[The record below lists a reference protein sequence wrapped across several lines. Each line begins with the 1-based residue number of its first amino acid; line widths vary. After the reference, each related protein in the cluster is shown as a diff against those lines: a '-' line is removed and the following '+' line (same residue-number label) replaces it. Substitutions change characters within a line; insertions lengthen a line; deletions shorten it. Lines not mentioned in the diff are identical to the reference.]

1 MTCACGDDDECGCI
15 EYPLFQ
21 EPMVDGGNL
30 NLKWTD
36 CGDSSYHAKV
46 KALSPTV
53 LPIGQKTTITG
64 SGNVDEQ
71 VTGGAFTITAKFGV
85 TEHYSGDV
93 CSSKVIKLPLG
104 VGTITWEGL
113 KCPVAKGDVSVAVN
127 VSLSRLIPA
136 KLAKGTIEIKAAGAS
151 KENLICLDIDTSA
164 ATQTLPQPAIAP
176 IVQPNPRPG
185 PIHFKCQPL
194 GFHCSSNN
202 DCCSKVCETDPAIK
216 PFARCQDAPPMFE
229 AGGSL
234 SFQEPM
240 VEGGNLNLKWTDCGD
255 SSYHAKVKALAPTLL
270 PIGQKTTITGSGN
283 VDEQVTAGAF
293 TITAKFGTTEHY
305 SGDVCSSKVIKLPLG
320 IGTIT
325 WEGLKCP

>member
-1 MTCACGDDDECGCI
+1 MG
-15 EYPLFQ
+15 
-21 EPMVDGGNL
+21 
-30 NLKWTD
+30 
-36 CGDSSYHAKV
+36 
-46 KALSPTV
+46 
-53 LPIGQKTTITG
+53 
-64 SGNVDEQ
+64 
-71 VTGGAFTITAKFGV
+71 
-85 TEHYSGDV
+85 
-93 CSSKVIKLPLG
+93 
-104 VGTITWEGL
+104 
-113 KCPVAKGDVSVAVN
+113 
-127 VSLSRLIPA
+127 
-136 KLAKGTIEIKAAGAS
+136 
-151 KENLICLDIDTSA
+151 
-164 ATQTLPQPAIAP
+164 ATQTLPQLAIAP

-255 SSYHAKVKALAPTLL
+255 SSYHAKVKALSPTIL

-283 VDEQVTAGAF
+283 VDEQVTGSAF
-293 TITAKFGTTEHY
+293 TITAKFGVTEHY

-320 IGTIT
+320 VGTIT
-325 WEGLKCP
+325 WEGLKCPVAKGDVSVAVDVSLSRLIPAKLAKGTIEIKAAGASKENLICLDIDTSAATQDLPQPTKAEAAPQQCLPRGSNCETPGQQGNCCPGTKCLADGSCDPWQELPQLAVAPVVQSNFGLAPFQEPMVEGGNLNLKWTDCGDSSYHAKVRALS

>member
-1 MTCACGDDDECGCI
+1 MG
-15 EYPLFQ
+15 
-21 EPMVDGGNL
+21 
-30 NLKWTD
+30 
-36 CGDSSYHAKV
+36 
-46 KALSPTV
+46 
-53 LPIGQKTTITG
+53 
-64 SGNVDEQ
+64 
-71 VTGGAFTITAKFGV
+71 
-85 TEHYSGDV
+85 
-93 CSSKVIKLPLG
+93 
-104 VGTITWEGL
+104 
-113 KCPVAKGDVSVAVN
+113 
-127 VSLSRLIPA
+127 
-136 KLAKGTIEIKAAGAS
+136 
-151 KENLICLDIDTSA
+151 
-164 ATQTLPQPAIAP
+164 ATQTLPQLAIAP

-255 SSYHAKVKALAPTLL
+255 SSYHAKVKALSPTIL

-283 VDEQVTAGAF
+283 VDEQVTGSAF
-293 TITAKFGTTEHY
+293 TITAKFGVTEHY

-320 IGTIT
+320 VGTIT
-325 WEGLKCP
+325 WEGLKCPVAKGDVSVAVDVPLSRLIPAKLAKGTIEIKAAGASKENLICLDIDTSAATQTLPQLAIAPIVQPTPRPGPIHVKCQPLG

>member
-1 MTCACGDDDECGCI
+1 MDQCCGDLVCHGVPPCCGPDSVWRCFSK
-15 EYPLFQ
+15 EEVKPPPFQ
-21 EPMVDGGNL
+21 EPMVEGGNL

-46 KALSPTV
+46 KALSPTI

-64 SGNVDEQ
+64 TGNVDEQ

-113 KCPVAKGDVSVAVN
+113 KCPVAKGDVSVAVD

-164 ATQTLPQPAIAP
+164 ATQDLPQLAIAP
-176 IVQPNPRPG
+176 LVQP
-185 PIHFKCQPL
+185 KL
-194 GFHCSSNN
+194 
-202 DCCSKVCETDPAIK
+202 D
-216 PFARCQDAPPMFE
+216 
-229 AGGSL
+229 
-234 SFQEPM
+234 
-240 VEGGNLNLKWTDCGD
+240 
-255 SSYHAKVKALAPTLL
+255 LAPF
-270 PIGQKTTITGSGN
+270 QKPSQAQCLGPGATCSAGPGN
-283 VDEQVTAGAF
+283 GGCCEPNLTCDCRT
-293 TITAKFGTTEHY
+293 
-305 SGDVCSSKVIKLPLG
+305 
-320 IGTIT
+320 
-325 WEGLKCP
+325 

>member
-1 MTCACGDDDECGCI
+1 MGNVDEQVSSGGFTITAKFGVTEHYSGDVCSSKVIKLPMGVGTISWEGLKCPVAKGEVSVAVDVQLSKFIPAKLAKGTIQIQAAGASKENLICLEMDTSAATQELPQLAVAPVVQPNFGLA
-15 EYPLFQ
+15 PFQ
-21 EPMVDGGNL
+21 EPMVEGGNL

-85 TEHYSGDV
+85 TEHYSDDV

-113 KCPVAKGDVSVAVN
+113 KCPVAKGDVSVAVD

-136 KLAKGTIEIKAAGAS
+136 KLAKGTIEIQAAGAS

-164 ATQTLPQPAIAP
+164 ATQDLPQLAVAP
-176 IVQPNPRPG
+176 LMQP
-185 PIHFKCQPL
+185 KL
-194 GFHCSSNN
+194 
-202 DCCSKVCETDPAIK
+202 D
-216 PFARCQDAPPMFE
+216 
-229 AGGSL
+229 
-234 SFQEPM
+234 
-240 VEGGNLNLKWTDCGD
+240 
-255 SSYHAKVKALAPTLL
+255 LAPF
-270 PIGQKTTITGSGN
+270 QKPSQAQCLGRGATCSAGPGN
-283 VDEQVTAGAF
+283 GGCCEPN
-293 TITAKFGTTEHY
+293 
-305 SGDVCSSKVIKLPLG
+305 L
-320 IGTIT
+320 
-325 WEGLKCP
+325 